1 MQSDNTVSETTDEV
15 LAGFDD
21 FFADAE
27 PRLRRALI
35 ARHGMDR
42 GREATIDA
50 LTYGWRHWDRVRV
63 MDNPVGYLYRIGANS
78 VRVDPV
84 VVPLRGH
91 EIASET
97 IPWVEPGLARGLERL
112 TEHQRVSVVLRHS
125 FDWTYDEIA
134 DVLEISVSSVR
145 NHLRRGLDKL
155 RDTLEVSDHD

>member
-1 MQSDNTVSETTDEV
+1 MQSDNRVELLT
-15 LAGFDD
+15 GFDE

-35 ARHGMDR
+35 ARHGIER

-50 LTYGWRHWDRVRV
+50 LTYGWRQWDRVRA
-63 MDNPVGYLYRIGANS
+63 MENPVGYLYRVGASS
-78 VRVDPV
+78 VRAERV
-84 VVPLRGH
+84 VVPLSGR
-91 EIASET
+91 EIATDT
-97 IPWVEPGLARGLERL
+97 IPWVEPELEQGLARL

-134 DVLEISVSSVR
+134 DVLGISVSSVR

-155 RDTLEVSDHD
+155 RDTLEVSDHE